1 LLIFV
6 LFMLQNVSYVCLK
19 LSLKLTIQ
27 VRRLLGLAQIKYF
40 KINQKLLNSNSGYT
54 YRIVENVLLEKYLL
68 LICRM
73 MVESSMRMGQ
83 VLKLGIMVVS
93 TKDVITKAKSM
104 ATADMYGQIKASISE
119 IGKATQ

>member
-1 LLIFV
+1 
-6 LFMLQNVSYVCLK
+6 
-19 LSLKLTIQ
+19 
-27 VRRLLGLAQIKYF
+27 
-40 KINQKLLNSNSGYT
+40 
-54 YRIVENVLLEKYLL
+54 
-68 LICRM
+68 